1 MKHYMFMLLLCV
13 ATLLACSPEATLNE
27 TLDQSLLKADLQSSS
42 KTKAVTRPF
51 KMTILD
57 GTWSVGPGDGVSCS
71 ALFLQALG
79 EGNATHLGLTNLV
92 EEWCWSGSPDD
103 LGTRSLMLIAANGD
117 MVWGTPTMV
126 LWNSPSSFEEVTEIQ
141 GGTGRFEHAT
151 GELREYVETTA
162 GDETGAFGTFTFRA
176 EGTITY

>member
-1 MKHYMFMLLLCV
+1 MFMMLLCV

-51 KMTILD
+51 KMSLPD
-57 GTWSVGPGDGVSCS
+57 GSWSVSPGDGVTCS
-71 ALFLQALG
+71 ALVLQALG

-117 MVWGTPTMV
+117 MVWGTQTMV
-126 LWNSPSSFEEVTEIQ
+126 IWNSPTSFEEVLEIQ

-151 GELREYVETTA
+151 GELREYVETAA
-162 GDETGAFGTFTFRA
+162 GDETGTFGTFTFRA